1 MITPEKINKVQN
13 KIKAAILKIQEE
25 ENVKIKFGT
34 CRYNDV
40 SYKSTME
47 VTSTAKN
54 EKTQKATNEQYLL
67 LSQRYGFNFNIV
79 GKKVKMTNGMGVITG
94 FKTRNRKYPII
105 VDVNGKSYKMDTFST
120 KKRLVDYEFEKRNA
134 NVEQL
139 LK

>member
-1 MITPEKINKVQN
+1 MITAEKINKVQD
-13 KIKAAILKIQEE
+13 KIKAAILKIQQE

-47 VTSTAKN
+47 VISTAKN
-54 EKTQKATNEQYLL
+54 EKTQKATNNQNLV
-67 LSQRYGFNFNIV
+67 LSKQYGFDFNII
-79 GKKVKMTNGMGVITG
+79 GKKVRMNNGMGIITE

-105 VDVNGKSYKMDTFST
+105 VDVNGKSYKMDIFTA
-120 KKRLVDYEFEKRNA
+120 KRRIVDYDFHKRNE